1 MIEIKEVSKHY
12 NGSHAPALAGFS
24 LQVEQGDFLFLVGP
38 SGAGKSTLIKLI
50 FREQTPSAGE
60 VLFDGKSIADF
71 KQNELLNHR
80 RRIGMVFQDYRL
92 LKQKTVYENVAFALE
107 VIGSSPK
114 EIRQKVPAAIEKVG
128 LKGKENSFPTELS
141 GGEQQRVGIA
151 RAIVKEPL
159 MILADEPTGNL
170 DRENARQLM
179 SLFEDINREG
189 TTVIIAT
196 HAWDM
201 VDQMQKRVIA
211 LENGRLV
218 RDEQRG
224 SYGREH

>member
-1 MIEIKEVSKHY
+1 MIETKDVSKQYHGSAIPAV
-12 NGSHAPALAGFS
+12 NGLS

-38 SGAGKSTLIKLI
+38 SGAGKSTLIKLF
-50 FREQTPSAGE
+50 FREQTPSSGQ
-60 VLFDGKSIADF
+60 VFFNGKNIAKL
-71 KQNELLNHR
+71 KQHELLEHR
-80 RRIGMVFQDYRL
+80 RKIGMVFQDYRL

-114 EIRQKVPAAIEKVG
+114 DIRQKVPVALAKVG
-128 LKGKENSFPTELS
+128 LSDKEKSFPSELS

-151 RAIVKEPL
+151 RAIVKDPL
-159 MILADEPTGNL
+159 IIMADEPTGNL

-179 SLFEDINREG
+179 TLFEKINSEG
-189 TTVIIAT
+189 TTIIIAT

-211 LENGRLV
+211 MENGRLV

-224 SYGREH
+224 SYSREH